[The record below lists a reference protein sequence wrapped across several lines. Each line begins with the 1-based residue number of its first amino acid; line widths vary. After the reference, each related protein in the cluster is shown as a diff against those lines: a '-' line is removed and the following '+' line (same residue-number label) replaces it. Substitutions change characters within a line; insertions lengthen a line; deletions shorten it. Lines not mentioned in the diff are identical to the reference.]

1 MKISKSEIASALVAL
16 GKLVCRTSPVEV
28 YRSLRIESKEN
39 QIKFQTV
46 AIGES
51 LTYTIPVEEAVEF
64 RVIVNFD
71 EFRNIVRACRNKVL
85 TLEYI
90 DGKFSVENC
99 LIHTITADWPKEA
112 QVDNGIATALP
123 KGFVG
128 QLATLAQII
137 DRKDY
142 RPILRGIHFC
152 KDGMVTTNGKELL
165 HIEMPL
171 AIDDL
176 TIPFPHAL
184 IATKSEDLGKVTT
197 WGEREF
203 RFEFGNWCWT
213 GRGLCGSYPNW
224 RRVIPDMSN
233 QTYIVN
239 LDADRAAQ
247 LAIFLRNVPD
257 DMPQEYLV
265 RLYMGDDHAS
275 LDIKVGTMQTSV
287 AAEFPDDWSDFSVSI
302 DRKILLH
309 LLGEGHTRIAFCHP
323 HAPFV
328 AVGGIG
334 RFVAMPLASNNQ
346 PVVQKQNQPKEEV
359 KMNESISNVVAPM
372 QPVAPTI
379 TPDSTPVNPL
389 DDLASA
395 VDDFKSRIKAM
406 FDESTLLA
414 RKVKEAA
421 IVQKQKEREFIQARR
436 AIERIRM
443 AI

>member
-1 MKISKSEIASALVAL
+1 MKISKNEIASALVAL

-28 YRSLRIESKEN
+28 YRSLQIESKEN

-46 AIGES
+46 AVGES
-51 LTYTIPVEEAVEF
+51 LTYTIPVEETVEF
-64 RVIVNFD
+64 SVIVNFD
-71 EFRNIVRACRNKVL
+71 EFRTIVRACRNKAL

-99 LIHTITADWPKEA
+99 LIHTITADWPEEA
-112 QVDNGIATALP
+112 QVDNGTASALP

-142 RPILRGIHFC
+142 RPILQGIHFC

-184 IATKSEDLGKVTT
+184 IATKSEDCGKVTT
-197 WGEREF
+197 WGDREF

-213 GRGLCGSYPNW
+213 GKGLCGSYPNW
-224 RRVIPDMSN
+224 HRVIPN
-233 QTYIVN
+233 TIELNHVVN

-257 DMPQEYLV
+257 DMPQEYWV
-265 RLYMGDDHAS
+265 QLYMGDDHAS
-275 LDIKVGTMQTSV
+275 LDVKVGTMQTSV
-287 AAEFPDDWSDFSVSI
+287 AAEFPDDWGDFTVSI

-309 LLGEGHTRIAFCHP
+309 LLGEGHTRIAFGHSD
-323 HAPFV
+323 APFV

-334 RFVAMPLASNNQ
+334 RFVAMPLASHKQ
-346 PVVQKQNQPKEEV
+346 PVVQPKPKEEV
-359 KMNESISNVVAPM
+359 KMNASISNVVAPM

-379 TPDSTPVNPL
+379 TPDSTSVNPL
-389 DDLASA
+389 DDLANA